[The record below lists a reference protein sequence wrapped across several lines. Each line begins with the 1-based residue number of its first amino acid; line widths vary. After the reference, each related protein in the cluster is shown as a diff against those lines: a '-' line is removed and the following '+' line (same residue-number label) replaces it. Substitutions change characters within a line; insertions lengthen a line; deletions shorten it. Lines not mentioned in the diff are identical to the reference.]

1 MMHSSR
7 WDGDTAVVSWD
18 DLRMKTDTDK
28 LTASL
33 EQIKP
38 ATTEDGKVIQDQVKL
53 AGGAVVRAV
62 ELVKRYRQGGAAQN
76 EAPFGSYRVEVV
88 KPGAKEP
95 TVLMDEAGFFMIY
108 PSPDGKEAAARC
120 SKTLDAIFK
129 TANPGE
135 DVLFVIDGKGETADK
150 IDLAK

>member
-1 MMHSSR
+1 M
-7 WDGDTAVVSWD
+7 
-18 DLRMKTDTDK
+18 
-28 LTASL
+28 
-33 EQIKP
+33 P
-38 ATTEDGKVIQDQVKL
+38 C
-53 AGGAVVRAV
+53 
-62 ELVKRYRQGGAAQN
+62 
-76 EAPFGSYRVEVV
+76 RVEVV

-95 TVLMDEAGFFMIY
+95 TVLMDEAGMFMIY
-108 PSPDGKEAAARC
+108 PSPDAKRAVVKC